1 MTDSDGW
8 QIRRPDRPLTDA
20 HLMITG
26 PGDRWDPAS
35 ARSLIDS
42 YRTARTALHRL
53 LGCTGFAI
61 SFRVGWQPYG
71 DAIGEPDEPAT
82 GCAVHV
88 FGRRDGESV
97 SPVRAML
104 VPRPR
109 RLIAEQS
116 VGLDAAVEL
125 ARSGEPFLVPP
136 VPFEGECDGCA
147 ESVRTEQELWR
158 DDRSRV
164 IRPKQPMID
173 AQVLV
178 LPLRHVVSLGDL
190 GPEELISL
198 AGQLE
203 RVREQFAR
211 RHTRTGLSCFANDGS
226 RAGQSTPHVHIHC
239 YGRAVDEDVQPF
251 EELARRLGIQS
262 AGPAMDA
269 GTRLP

>member
-1 MTDSDGW
+1 
-8 QIRRPDRPLTDA
+8 
-20 HLMITG
+20 
-26 PGDRWDPAS
+26 
-35 ARSLIDS
+35 
-42 YRTARTALHRL
+42 
-53 LGCTGFAI
+53 
-61 SFRVGWQPYG
+61 
-71 DAIGEPDEPAT
+71 
-82 GCAVHV
+82 
-88 FGRRDGESV
+88 
-97 SPVRAML
+97 ML

-109 RLIAEQS
+109 RLIAEQP
-116 VGLDAAVEL
+116 VGLDAAVEK

-203 RVREQFAR
+203 RVREQFAW